1 MEDLEGYVIML
12 LTKIFIIYGLFE
24 AVCWIIC
31 MVYLAMV
38 YLYPYATF
46 SNLYL
51 IATTLYIVYLLSYN
65 HAF

>member
-1 MEDLEGYVIML
+1 MEDLEGHVILL
-12 LTKIFIIYGLFE
+12 LTKIFIMYGLIE

-38 YLYPYATF
+38 YLYLYATF
-46 SNLYL
+46 SNLY
-51 IATTLYIVYLLSYN
+51 IMATILYIVYSLAYN